1 MTAYDVDKLM
11 AEARRLAADYH
22 KATGQ
27 TLPLSNEIARHDA
40 IRLLGLQLP
49 AEPIAGVDAIGEG
62 ERAGLKIQ
70 IKGRVMFEES
80 RTRQRIG
87 QLGFDGQWDR
97 VVLVLMDENYQPME
111 LIEASRDSL
120 SAALADIKPN
130 KRGAMTVAR
139 FRNLGR
145 VVWQAAKQAA

>member
-40 IRLLGLQLP
+40 MRLLNLQPP
-49 AEPIAGVDAIGEG
+49 AEPLAGVDAIGEG
-62 ERAGLKIQ
+62 ERAGLKVQ
-70 IKGRVMFEES
+70 IKGRVMFDDS
-80 RTRQRIG
+80 RTRQRVG

-97 VVLVLMDENYQPME
+97 IVLVLMDENYQPTE
-111 LIEASRDSL
+111 LIEASREVL
-120 SAALADIKPN
+120 SAALAELKPN

-145 VVWQAAKQAA
+145 VVWQAERQAA